1 VPFADR
7 DVAGIGALSDPL
19 RRRLYLFVC
28 AQPVPVSR
36 ELAADALALAPHQA
50 KFHLDRLERDGL
62 LDSFYARVSGRSG
75 PGAGRPAKLYRRADR
90 DVAVSLPDREYQLA
104 GTLMADAIAE
114 AAETGTPVVEA
125 LYRLARAYG
134 RHLGD
139 AAAGDDPPRTARA
152 ALHLAVETLTA
163 NGYEPRPDDGRII
176 MANCPFHALA
186 RAQTQLVCQMNHAL
200 IGGLTE
206 ALGPQRPVA
215 ALDPAPDRCCVV
227 LEAQRASAP
236 PREP

>member
-28 AQPVPVSR
+28 AQPAPVSR
-36 ELAADALALAPHQA
+36 ELAADGLGLAPHQA

-62 LDSFYARVSGRSG
+62 LDSFYARVSGRTG

-114 AAETGTPVVEA
+114 STDTGIPVIEA
-125 LYRLARAYG
+125 LHRLAHAYG
-134 RHLGD
+134 RGLGEM
-139 AAAGDDPPRTARA
+139 AVGDDPPRTAKA
-152 ALHLAVETLTA
+152 ALELAVETLTQ
-163 NGYEPRPDDGRII
+163 NGYEPRPDDGRVV
-176 MANCPFHALA
+176 MTNCPFHALA
-186 RAQTQLVCQMNHAL
+186 QAQTQLVCQMNHAL
-200 IGGLTE
+200 IGGLTDS
-206 ALGPQRPVA
+206 LGPQRPVA
-215 ALDPAPDRCCVV
+215 QLEPAPDRCCVV
-227 LEAQRASAP
+227 LETR
-236 PREP
+236 RG

>member
-1 VPFADR
+1 MDVPFADR
-7 DVAGIGALSDPL
+7 DATGIGALSDPL

-28 AQPVPVSR
+28 AQPHPVSR
-36 ELAADALALAPHQA
+36 ELAAEALGLAPHQA

-90 DVAVSLPDREYQLA
+90 EIAVSLPDREYQLA
-104 GTLMADAIAE
+104 GRLMADAIAE
-114 AAETGTPVVEA
+114 SAETGSPVIET
-125 LYRLARAYG
+125 LHRLARTYG

-139 AAAGDDPPRTARA
+139 AAVGDHLPRTVRA
-152 ALHLAVETLTA
+152 ALDLAIETLA
-163 NGYEPRPDDGRII
+163 GSGYEPRPENGRIL

-186 RAQTQLVCQMNHAL
+186 RAQTQLVCQMNYAL

-206 ALGPQRPVA
+206 ALGPHRPVA
-215 ALDPAPDRCCVV
+215 ELDPAPDRCCVV
-227 LEAQRASAP
+227 LTEARTS
-236 PREP
+236 